1 MRAAVIALCLG
12 ALLGA
17 GLAGCSRKPED
28 TPLPTKEK
36 TIDRAQDALQRADEA
51 AQKEREAVDKA
62 TGS

>member
-1 MRAAVIALCLG
+1 MRAIVVASCLG
-12 ALLGA
+12 LAIGA
-17 GLAGCSRKPED
+17 GVAGCSGKPGN